1 MQKMFI
7 SLIISLLFIVARA
20 QGGNDSLYLVKTSPD
35 TSSLDTCHSGGE
47 DAGEEE
53 AVIVSDDLMH
63 VKSIRELV
71 KAEIFDYK
79 EDIDYTNWNTI
90 DIHKKM
96 YDFFFINDTLPI
108 VLNDTLGHRY
118 VHPTP
123 GRVTSKFGVRRW
135 RFHYGTDIKLQ
146 TGDSVY
152 NCFDGVVRISKRS
165 RSYGNVIL
173 VRHNNGLETLY
184 AHLSKRHSEVGDK
197 VKAGDCLG
205 LGGNTGRSYGSHLH
219 FEIRFLGE
227 ALNPEHV
234 IDFANHKLIEDTLL
248 LSKAMYYYHNDI
260 KELSKMVWHTIRK
273 GDTLG
278 HLSRKYGTSINAI
291 CALNGIKRST
301 ILRIGKQLRVR

>member
-1 MQKMFI
+1 MQKTVI
-7 SLIISLLFIVARA
+7 LLVFNFLFLFASA
-20 QGGNDSLYLVKTSPD
+20 QGGNDSVFALKAAHDTTTID
-35 TSSLDTCHSGGE
+35 TSHSGGE

-53 AVIVSDDLMH
+53 EIIISDNLMH
-63 VKSIRELV
+63 IKSLRELV
-71 KAEIFDYK
+71 KAEIYDYK
-79 EDIDYTNWNTI
+79 DDIDYTNWNTI
-90 DIHKKM
+90 DIQKKM
-96 YDFFFINDTLPI
+96 YDFFFINDTLPV

-165 RSYGNVIL
+165 KTYGHVIL

-227 ALNPEHV
+227 AVNPEHV
-234 IDFANHKLIEDTLL
+234 IDFANQKLIADTML
-248 LSKAMYYYHNDI
+248 LSKSMYYYHDDI
-260 KELSKMVWHTIRK
+260 KELSKMMWHTIRK

-278 HLSRKYGTSINAI
+278 RLAQKYGTSVNAI